1 MKEYKISV
9 NGHSYNVVVE
19 ESNNGTDFAVN
30 PVAQP
35 TEKKQATPPVQPKAP
50 TSGPV
55 AAPAPKATSTPA
67 ASDKDFAVKSPLPGI
82 LFDILVRE
90 GDQVKVGQKLAIIE
104 AMKMENDLVSE
115 KEGVVKMIK
124 GTKGD
129 SVVEGDL
136 LMIIG

>member
-90 GDQVKVGQKLAIIE
+90 GDQVKVGQKLAII
-104 AMKMENDLVSE
+104 
-115 KEGVVKMIK
+115 
-124 GTKGD
+124 
-129 SVVEGDL
+129 
-136 LMIIG
+136 